1 MRFAARTLTCCALM
15 GAFVIQHPHC
25 GRSYDHHQLSLVYLE
40 KGQYRRA
47 LVETERA
54 QRLSGPRAAVH
65 MVSAMA
71 YLGLDDFESAVG
83 QMRVALGLEPAN
95 AELYRALRS
104 ICAQQNHYELA
115 RATFDDLLRLDPEN
129 DLARASLGWAYMQ
142 LGDDERALDLLQR
155 AAGSGGL
162 FARLQLARLH
172 LKAERIDD
180 AITTLE
186 AALASDPNNAALL
199 LTLGECHLLRGE
211 EERANER
218 FIAALGASQ
227 DPRQTANAI
236 ARTYYSSGL
245 RQRAIEYYELALR
258 SGPPLPELLNNLAWA
273 YAEEG
278 VKLERGLQLS
288 MLSLK
293 AHPDSPVFLDT
304 YAELYFQL
312 GHPDRALAVIR
323 RAIEVEPEDGQHYSY
338 LLEQEDKF
346 SRAVADSAGTDL

>member
-40 KGQYRRA
+40 KGQFRRA
-47 LVETERA
+47 LVETQRA
-54 QRLSGPRAAVH
+54 QRLDGPRASVH
-65 MVSAMA
+65 TVAAMA
-71 YLGLDDFESAVG
+71 HLGLDDIEAAVG

-95 AELYRALRS
+95 AELYRALRG
-104 ICAQQNHYELA
+104 ICSQKSRYDLA
-115 RATFDDLLRLDPEN
+115 RATFDDLLRMDPEN
-129 DLARASLGWAYMQ
+129 DLARASLGWAHMQ
-142 LGDDERALDLLQR
+142 LGDDGRALDLLQR
-155 AAGSGGL
+155 AAGGGGL

-180 AITTLE
+180 AIVTLE
-186 AALASDPNNAALL
+186 AALASDPGNAALL

-211 EERANER
+211 GERAEAR
-218 FIAALGASQ
+218 FAAAMGASQ

-236 ARTYYSSGL
+236 ARTYYGMGL
-245 RQRAIEYYELALR
+245 RQKAIEYYELVLR
-258 SGPPLPELLNNLAWA
+258 SGPPLPDLLNNLAWA

-293 AHPDSPVFLDT
+293 AEPDSPVYLDT

-312 GHPDRALAVIR
+312 GQPDRALAVIR
-323 RAIEVEPEDGQHYSY
+323 RAIEVEPEDGEHYSY
-338 LLEQEDKF
+338 LLEQEAKF
-346 SRAVADSAGTDL
+346 SQAAADSGRADL